1 MSVSYEA
8 SIGFGI
14 YFEPGEFS
22 KAWNPANPN
31 SEEVCEIIDDFV
43 YDLNPYS
50 DHDDSGYF
58 FGAIV
63 SSLNDDS
70 AKAIAI
76 DKITPILKEKGQ
88 RLIDAYYTC
97 FPELAEKTPPLF
109 KFYFFSRGY

>member
-14 YFEPGEFS
+14 YFKPGEFS
-22 KAWNPANPN
+22 KAWNPADPK

-58 FGAIV
+58 FGAIAE
-63 SSLNDDS
+63 SLNVDS

-76 DKITPILKEKGQ
+76 DEISSIPKEEGQ

-109 KFYFFSRGY
+109 KIHFFSRWY